1 MPRGIPNNKD
11 SKATGAKAAAAKPAT
26 KPAVQTTQPQKAAIV
41 NELSNP
47 AIDAI
52 LKLEAHFKAAL
63 GGRPMH
69 GYAQP
74 FHGGHG
80 GRLRNAFGHETYS
93 NTYLNSVAASRR
105 DLFPAQ
111 TATIYVKGEALASTT
126 VYDILASSDQIAFT
140 IEGKKHVFSYNID
153 SELYVDLTEYSGVL
167 LAPVPEGVQAHI
179 DAERAV
185 AKASGEETLAIY
197 LTTERA
203 PLEVGNRVRP
213 MLDDKRTF
221 IVVEKHTQD
230 RFGSNHGQEVFKD
243 LTLVEVATNYSVDE
257 GALPSLQAEPFRAY
271 SGLFILA
278 PTAK

>member
-1 MPRGIPNNKD
+1 MPRGIPNAKP
-11 SKATGAKAAAAKPAT
+11 AAKAAAAKPAT
-26 KPAVQTTQPQKAAIV
+26 KPAVETTQPQKAAIV

-47 AIDAI
+47 AVDAI
-52 LKLEAHFKAAL
+52 LKLEAFFKAAL
-63 GGRPMH
+63 GNRPMH

-93 NTYLNSVAASRR
+93 NNYLNSVASTRR

-126 VYDILASSDQIAFT
+126 VYDILPASDQIAFT
-140 IEGKKHVFSYNID
+140 IGAKKHVFSYNIET
-153 SELYVDLTEYSGVL
+153 ELFVDLSEYSGVL

-179 DAERAV
+179 DAERAT

-203 PLEVGNRVRP
+203 PLEIGNRVRQ

-221 IVVEKHTQD
+221 VVVEKHTQD
-230 RFGSNHGQEVFKD
+230 RFGSNNGQDVFKD
-243 LTLVEVATNYSVDE
+243 LTLAEVTSVYSVDE
-257 GALPSLQAEPFRAY
+257 GALPALHNEPFRAY
-271 SGLFILA
+271 SGMFILA